1 MPFLRLLL
9 ALACIAFGI
18 AFVALNGGAV
28 RLDLLWIE
36 FELPLGLLLLSTLL
50 LGALAGGLA
59 MVLSGLLAR
68 LRPTAGD
75 DEAREG

>member
-9 ALACIAFGI
+9 ALACIALGI
-18 AFVALNGGAV
+18 AFVALNGGPV

-68 LRPTAGD
+68 LRLAPGD

>member
-18 AFVALNGGAV
+18 AFVALNGGPV

-68 LRPTAGD
+68 LRPAPGD
-75 DEAREG
+75 DEAREE